1 MDIFNNLK
9 LRWKLIAIVVVP
21 VLVMSFLALDKVLK
35 SSDIETENARVL
47 RLAQFA
53 VLSSNLVHELQKERG
68 FTAGFLGSNGQKF
81 SSQLTEQRKTVDEKT
96 KLLNSFLDDFNASRF
111 SKEFQLALDEASD
124 LTGQISAKRRA
135 ISDFDIQL
143 QSALG
148 YYTQTNTAY
157 LKAISYL
164 SKNTSN
170 GALSNAATAYVSFL
184 NSKER
189 AGVERAVLTG
199 TFAQNAFSPGTF
211 ERFLGLVALQDT
223 YMNVFLSLAT
233 PEHQEFYKKTLS
245 GEAIRE
251 TLRMRDIAINK
262 ASEGNFG
269 VDPSHWFKMQTQK
282 INLLKEIEDKLS
294 QDLAALAQSLNDQ
307 ASATLLSSIIIMI
320 TALLVTIASVYF
332 VLRKIT
338 QPIHNSV
345 DIANAISE
353 GRLDNDIAVNSSD
366 ESGQLLSALKT
377 MQTNLLQAR
386 TDLQQRME
394 VERKQAEENNR
405 IRQALDNVSASVMV
419 ADADD
424 QIIYHNKSALNLF
437 NRHISE
443 LKASLPQLNLQSL
456 NGSPISDL
464 HPDQAKIK
472 STLKSLMQE
481 YKEELK
487 IENVSLQ
494 LIINPVLSGCG
505 EKQGLV
511 IEWQDLTEQ
520 RDAEAQVQQVIE
532 AAVAGQLSSR
542 LDSSRFDGAMK
553 TLADG
558 INELLEA
565 IIGPLMMTAK
575 CVERIAN
582 GDIPDEITDDYQGD
596 FNTIKNN
603 LNKCIS
609 AIKLLVNDA
618 NSLVDAAMDG
628 QLSVRA
634 DDQQHRGDFQQVIN
648 GVNKTLDAVVTPLK
662 VAADYVDK
670 ISKGDIP
677 EPITDEYHGDF
688 NELKN
693 NLNTCIYAI
702 NLLIEDVYSLADSA
716 IQGKLDSRA
725 DSEKHQGDFQ
735 RIVDG
740 VNSTLDAVV
749 NPINECKE
757 VMTALSESDLTLQM
771 SKKFQ
776 GEFSELSNSVNKSML
791 NLVELISKINESAIQ
806 TDTSS
811 SELSSAV
818 QDLSNRTE
826 AQASALEETSS
837 LMQEM
842 MQTVN
847 DNAKKAKTASQ
858 LATKTQSQA
867 ESGGQVVSHAVQSM
881 VEINDASK
889 KITDIITVIDEIAFQ
904 TNLLALN
911 AAVEAARAGE
921 QGRGFAVVAGE
932 VRNLAQR
939 SAKAAGEIKDLIRTS
954 VEKINTGTDLVN
966 RSGDTL
972 KEIVGSVSD
981 VSAMVANI
989 AVSSEQQ
996 SSGIQQVSQAVTDM
1010 DQMTQQNAAMVEEA
1024 SATAMSMS
1032 EQASV
1037 MKSMLNSFKTA
1048 QNDSNIH
1055 SSSKDM
1061 RSGSS
1066 FPENVIP
1073 EHNSSTDRMYQ

>member
-1 MDIFNNLK
+1 MEIFNNLK
-9 LRWKLIAIVVVP
+9 LRWKLIAIVIVP
-21 VLVMSFLALDKVLK
+21 VLVMSFMAIDKVLK

-47 RLAQFA
+47 TLAQFA

-68 FTAGFLGSNGQKF
+68 FTAGFLSSKGQKF
-81 SSQLTEQRKTVDEKT
+81 SSQLMDQRKAVDET
-96 KLLNSFLDDFNASRF
+96 TLLLNTFLDDFDSSIF
-111 SKEFQLALDEASD
+111 SKEFQTKLDQSIN
-124 LTGQISAKRRA
+124 LSQQLSAKRRA
-135 ISDFDIQL
+135 ISDFDIPL
-143 QSALG
+143 QAALG
-148 YYTQTNTAY
+148 YYTQTNNSY
-157 LKAISYL
+157 LDAISYL

-170 GALSNAATAYVSFL
+170 GALSNAATAYVNFL

-189 AGVERAVLTG
+189 AGIERAVLTG
-199 TFAQNAFSPGTF
+199 AFAQNAFAPGAYDK
-211 ERFLGLVALQDT
+211 FLGLVVLQDT

-233 PEHQEFYKKTLS
+233 PEHQAFYKDTLS

-251 TLRMRDIAINK
+251 TRRMRDIATNK

-269 VDPSHWFKMQTQK
+269 IDPGQWFKMQTQK
-282 INLLKEIEDKLS
+282 INLLKQVEDKLS
-294 QDLAALAQSLNDQ
+294 SDLATLAQTLNDQ
-307 ASATLLSSIIIMI
+307 AHTTLISSITIMI
-320 TALLVTIASVYF
+320 TALLVTIAFVYF

-338 QPIHNSV
+338 QPINNAV
-345 DIANAISE
+345 ELANAISE
-353 GRLDNDIAVNSSD
+353 GKLDNTIVVNSTD
-366 ESGQLLSALKT
+366 ESGQLLSALKA
-377 MQTNLLQAR
+377 MQDNLLQAR

-394 VERKQAEENNR
+394 AERKQAEENNR

-419 ADADD
+419 ADANNS
-424 QIIYHNKSALNLF
+424 IIYHNKSAQNLF
-437 NRHISE
+437 NRHASTLQTAM
-443 LKASLPQLNLQSL
+443 LKLNPQSL
-456 NGSPISDL
+456 NGSQISDL
-464 HPDQAKIK
+464 HPNQALLE
-472 STLKSLMQE
+472 STLSSLTQE
-481 YKEELK
+481 HQEELK
-487 IENVSLQ
+487 IKDVSLQ
-494 LIINPVLSGCG
+494 LVINPVLGNQG
-505 EKQGLV
+505 EKLGLV

-542 LDSSRFDGAMK
+542 LDSSRFDGSMK

-558 INELLEA
+558 INELLDA

-582 GDIPDEITDDYQGD
+582 GDIPDEITENYQGD

-609 AIKLLVNDA
+609 AIKLLVDDA
-618 NSLVDAAMDG
+618 NLLVDAAMDG

-634 DDQQHRGDFQQVIN
+634 DDQQHKGDFQQVIN

-662 VAADYVDK
+662 VAANYVDM

-677 EPITDEYHGDF
+677 EPITEEYHGDF

-693 NLNTCIYAI
+693 NLNTCIRAI

-725 DSEKHQGDFQ
+725 ESEKHQGDF
-735 RIVDG
+735 RKIVDG

-749 NPINECKE
+749 TPINECKE
-757 VMTALSESDLTLQM
+757 VMAALAQSDLTLQM
-771 SKKFQ
+771 SKEFQ
-776 GEFSELSNSVNKSML
+776 GEFSDLSDSVNKSMQ
-791 NLVELISKINESAIQ
+791 NLVDLIRKINESAVQ

-847 DNAKKAKTASQ
+847 DNAEKAQTASK
-858 LATKTQSQA
+858 LANKTQTQA
-867 ESGGQVVSHAVQSM
+867 ESGGEVVSHAVKSM
-881 VEINDASK
+881 VEINEASK

-939 SAKAAGEIKDLIRTS
+939 SAQAAGEIKELIRTS

-972 KEIVGSVSD
+972 KEIVSSVSD
-981 VSAMVANI
+981 VSTMIANI

-1032 EQASV
+1032 EQSSV
-1037 MKSMLNSFKTA
+1037 MKSMLGSFKTA
-1048 QNDSNIH
+1048 QKGKNAQ
-1055 SSSKDM
+1055 SSAVNSYTPNTYSK
-1061 RSGSS
+1061 SAL
-1066 FPENVIP
+1066 PENHP
-1073 EHNSSTDRMYQ
+1073 SQDRLN

>member
-1 MDIFNNLK
+1 MEVFNNLK

-35 SSDIETENARVL
+35 SSSIETENARVL

-53 VLSSNLVHELQKERG
+53 VLASNLVHELQKERG
-68 FTAGFLGSNGQKF
+68 FTAGFLGSKGEKF
-81 SSQLTEQRKTVDEKT
+81 SNQLTEQRKAVDEKN
-96 KLLNSFLDDFNASRF
+96 KLLNTFLEGFDASQF
-111 SKEFQLALDEASD
+111 STEFHDE
-124 LTGQISAKRRA
+124 LTQAINLSKQISTKRRA
-135 ISDFDIQL
+135 ISAFDIHL
-143 QSALG
+143 KSALG
-148 YYTQTNTAY
+148 YYTQTNTSY

-170 GALSNAATAYVSFL
+170 GELSNAATAYVNFL

-189 AGVERAVLTG
+189 AGIERAVLT
-199 TFAQNAFSPGTF
+199 NAFSQDTF
-211 ERFLGLVALQDT
+211 TRGMYEKFLELVVLQDT
-223 YMNVFLSLAT
+223 YMNVFLSLSTADHLT
-233 PEHQEFYKKTLS
+233 FFKKTFA
-245 GEAIRE
+245 GRAIEE
-251 TLRMRDIAINK
+251 TLRMREVAKSK
-262 ASEGNFG
+262 AAEGSFG
-269 VDPSHWFKMQTQK
+269 IDPGYWFKMQTEK
-282 INLLKEIEDKLS
+282 INLLKRVENKLS
-294 QDLAALAQSLNDQ
+294 EDLANLAHTLHDQ
-307 ASATLLSSIIIMI
+307 ASTTFLSSLILMI
-320 TALLVTIASVYF
+320 GALIVTIASVYF

-338 QPIHNSV
+338 RPIHNSV
-345 DIANAISE
+345 AVANAISE
-353 GRLDNDIAVNSSD
+353 GNLDNKIIVSSKD
-366 ESGQLLSALKT
+366 ESGQLLRALKT
-377 MQTNLLQAR
+377 MQTNLLQAQ
-386 TDLQQRME
+386 TDLQQRMK
-394 VERKQAEENNR
+394 VERQQAEENNR

-419 ADADD
+419 ADTNNR
-424 QIIYHNKSALNLF
+424 IIYHNTSAQNLF
-437 NRHISE
+437 TRY
-443 LKASLPQLNLQSL
+443 ASQLATAMPRLNPQSL
-456 NGSPISDL
+456 TSSQVSDL
-464 HPDQAKIK
+464 HPNQVQIE
-472 STLKSLMQE
+472 STLFSLTQE
-481 YKEELK
+481 HQEELN
-487 IENVSLQ
+487 IEEISLQ
-494 LIINPVLSGCG
+494 LVINPVISTSG

-520 RDAEAQVQQVIE
+520 RDAEAQVQHVIE
-532 AAVAGQLSSR
+532 AAVAGQLNSR
-542 LDSSRFDGAMK
+542 LDSSRFDGSMK
-553 TLADG
+553 TLANG
-558 INELLEA
+558 INELLDA

-582 GDIPDEITDDYQGD
+582 GDIPDEITDDFKGD

-618 NSLVDAAMDG
+618 NSLVDAAMEG
-628 QLSVRA
+628 QLSIRA
-634 DDQQHRGDFQQVIN
+634 DDEQHKGDFQRVIN
-648 GVNKTLDAVVTPLK
+648 GVNKTLDAVVTPLR

-716 IQGKLDSRA
+716 IQGQLNQRA
-725 DSEKHQGDFQ
+725 DSAKHQGDFQ

-749 NPINECKE
+749 TPINECKQ
-757 VMTALSESDLTLQM
+757 VMSALSDSDLTLQM
-771 SKKFQ
+771 SDEFQ
-776 GEFSELSNSVNKSML
+776 GEFSELSNSVNKSMQ
-791 NLVELISKINESAIQ
+791 NLVDLIGKINASAIQ
-806 TDTSS
+806 TDVSS

-826 AQASALEETSS
+826 AQASALEKTSS

-842 MQTVN
+842 MQTVS
-847 DNAKKAKTASQ
+847 DNSQKAQTASQ
-858 LATKTQSQA
+858 LASDTQRQA
-867 ESGGQVVSHAVQSM
+867 ESGGTVVSNAVQSM
-881 VEINDASK
+881 VEINEASK

-939 SAKAAGEIKDLIRTS
+939 SAQAAGEIKELIRTN
-954 VEKINTGTDLVN
+954 VEKINTGSELVN
-966 RSGDTL
+966 RSGETL
-972 KEIVGSVSD
+972 KEIVSSVSD

-996 SSGIQQVSQAVTDM
+996 STGIQQVSQAVTDM

-1037 MKSMLNSFKTA
+1037 MKNMLSAFKTA
-1048 QNDSNIH
+1048 QNDARILAPSDRQEMH
-1055 SSSKDM
+1055 
-1061 RSGSS
+1061 
-1066 FPENVIP
+1066 FPDNVLPEEN
-1073 EHNSSTDRMYQ
+1073 YQRHHRRRY